1 MNITEFIKQ
10 ICIDSNYA
18 YGYRR
23 VTQALA
29 NEGMTVNHK
38 KSKKY
43 YEGK

>member
-10 ICIDSNYA
+10 ICIDSNYT

-29 NEGMTVNHK
+29 N
-38 KSKKY
+38 
-43 YEGK
+43 